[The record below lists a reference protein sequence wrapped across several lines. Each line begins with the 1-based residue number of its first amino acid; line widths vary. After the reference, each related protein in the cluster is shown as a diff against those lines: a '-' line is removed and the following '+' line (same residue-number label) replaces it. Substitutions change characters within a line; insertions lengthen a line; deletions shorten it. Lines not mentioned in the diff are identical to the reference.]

1 MATKIKKKY
10 RTMKIDKPEK
20 EYEYRVPLKT
30 SKERDR
36 CIKRIERIVRS
47 SLEYRD
53 YIQYLKTY
61 VDMTSCAF
69 FSNINNSGAENK
81 KIKIEIHHE
90 PFTLY
95 DYADVVLS
103 KYLQEGLP
111 INEML
116 MADEVMM
123 LHYQNTVGLIPLS
136 KTIHQMIHKSN
147 KVKIPLYLIY
157 GNYSKFLSEYSEYI
171 SDDLTA
177 KLERKINETK
187 ALNDMSYDDLECQF
201 TYIETEGVET
211 AQKMDDGKEE
221 LSTSVA

>member
-1 MATKIKKKY
+1 
-10 RTMKIDKPEK
+10 
-20 EYEYRVPLKT
+20 
-30 SKERDR
+30 
-36 CIKRIERIVRS
+36 
-47 SLEYRD
+47 
-53 YIQYLKTY
+53 
-61 VDMTSCAF
+61 
-69 FSNINNSGAENK
+69 
-81 KIKIEIHHE
+81 
-90 PFTLY
+90 
-95 DYADVVLS
+95 
-103 KYLQEGLP
+103 
-111 INEML
+111 
-116 MADEVMM
+116 
-123 LHYQNTVGLIPLS
+123 
-136 KTIHQMIHKSN
+136 MIHKSN